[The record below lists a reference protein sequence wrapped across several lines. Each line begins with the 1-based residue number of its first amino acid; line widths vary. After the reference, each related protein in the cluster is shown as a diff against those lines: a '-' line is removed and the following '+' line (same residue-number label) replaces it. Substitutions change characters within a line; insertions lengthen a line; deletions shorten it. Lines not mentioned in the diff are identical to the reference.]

1 MIKKDGFISFVGA
14 GPGDLG
20 LITEKGMNCIR
31 EAEVILYDR
40 LANPRLLREATGNCE
55 FIYCGK
61 LPDRHTMRQEMINQT
76 LVNYAKEGKYVVRL
90 KGGDPSV
97 FGRVGEEAEEAS
109 KHNIPFEIVPGI
121 TSSIAAAAYAGIPV
135 THREYSTSFTL
146 RTGHK
151 CLENE
156 DLKELNCSDQLGDTL
171 AYYMGVNNLPKICKH
186 LIQNGKSKETP
197 VAVIQW
203 GTIGKQKVVEGTI
216 ETILSNIEK
225 EKITNPAM
233 TIIGDVVKLR
243 SKLTWFD
250 KKKYFGR
257 KILLAKATTTVEK
270 NGLEAYLT
278 ENGAEVYAFPTLKLV
293 ELPIKHD
300 QLDNALSHERIVFNT
315 PESVKLFFS
324 NMYKSKYDVRK
335 LPNRIEYISS
345 KSCKVLEK
353 YGIFAEKFTDNEL
366 ATVFVGSQ
374 NKVIQTAH
382 NSKFLAT
389 HNIIA
394 DSRFDVINQRML
406 EETSWESII
415 FPNRSSVD
423 WFLKELQ
430 ATNKNYLM
438 NLPFAYIGESVKEYA
453 IKCGFTNVDEDLQK
467 ELMLGDWKCGNV

>member
-1 MIKKDGFISFVGA
+1 MTKKDGFISFVGA

-109 KHNIPFEIVPGI
+109 KHNIPYEIVPGI

-156 DLKELNCSDQLGDTL
+156 DLKESNCSDQLGDTL

-216 ETILSNIEK
+216 ETIVSNIEK

-243 SKLTWFD
+243 SKLAWFD

-257 KILLAKATTTVEK
+257 KILLAKATATVEK
-270 NGLEAYLT
+270 KGLEAYLS
-278 ENGAEVYAFPTLKLV
+278 ENGAEVYSFPTLKLV
-293 ELPIKHD
+293 ELPIEND
-300 QLDNALSHERIVFNT
+300 QLVDAFCHERLVFCT
-315 PESVKLFFS
+315 PESVELFIS
-324 NMYKSKYDVRK
+324 NMHRSNYDVRK
-335 LPNRIEYISS
+335 LPMRIESISS
-345 KSCKVLEK
+345 KTSKVLAK
-353 YGIFAEKFTDNEL
+353 YGILAEKFIDEEVS
-366 ATVFVGSQ
+366 TVFVGSQ
-374 NKVIQTAH
+374 DKEDPKPPK
-382 NSKFLAT
+382 SKFLAT
-389 HNIIA
+389 HKIIA

-406 EETSWESII
+406 DETNWESII
-415 FPNRSSVD
+415 FPNKSSVD
-423 WFLKELQ
+423 WLLKELNETDQ
-430 ATNKNYLM
+430 HALK

-453 IKCGFTNVDEDLQK
+453 FKCGFTKVDEELQDQ
-467 ELMLGDWKCGNV
+467 LLLRDWK